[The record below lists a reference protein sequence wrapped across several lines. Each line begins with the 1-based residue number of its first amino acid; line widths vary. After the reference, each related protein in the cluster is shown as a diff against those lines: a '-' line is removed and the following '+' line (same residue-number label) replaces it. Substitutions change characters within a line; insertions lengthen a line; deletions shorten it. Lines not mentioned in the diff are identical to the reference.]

1 MTKLQAHKG
10 VSYEYPE
17 NTIIAYQAAVDQ
29 GYGIIEL
36 DPKYTRDGKF
46 VMLHDKSLKR
56 TARDENG
63 EAPELNIA
71 DITLYEARSYEYGS
85 WKNERFKGEKIPT
98 LSEVL
103 DFAEENPTV
112 PLKFDNVWTTFPE
125 EIRKAFLDEIA
136 ERKGS
141 VNVGITCNSLE
152 SLQEA
157 ANAIPWATLHY
168 DGIDVFE
175 SFLKIVKNTFENR
188 EIVFWV
194 CYDLPRLAWYKGEKA
209 SVELCD
215 RVRKYGKLGIWII
228 STHEELENAVVN
240 FKADYVE
247 TNGRIKPEWITEIA
261 ENTAK

>member
-1 MTKLQAHKG
+1 MTKLQAHRG

-36 DPKYTRDGKF
+36 DPKYTSDGKI

-71 DITLYEARSYEYGS
+71 DITLDEARSYEYGS

-125 EIRKAFLDEIA
+125 EIPLCRLPAIVVVLVSKAIQPVAVLDI
-136 ERKGS
+136 R
-141 VNVGITCNSLE
+141 
-152 SLQEA
+152 
-157 ANAIPWATLHY
+157 
-168 DGIDVFE
+168 
-175 SFLKIVKNTFENR
+175 
-188 EIVFWV
+188 
-194 CYDLPRLAWYKGEKA
+194 PR
-209 SVELCD
+209 
-215 RVRKYGKLGIWII
+215 
-228 STHEELENAVVN
+228 
-240 FKADYVE
+240 
-247 TNGRIKPEWITEIA
+247 
-261 ENTAK
+261 